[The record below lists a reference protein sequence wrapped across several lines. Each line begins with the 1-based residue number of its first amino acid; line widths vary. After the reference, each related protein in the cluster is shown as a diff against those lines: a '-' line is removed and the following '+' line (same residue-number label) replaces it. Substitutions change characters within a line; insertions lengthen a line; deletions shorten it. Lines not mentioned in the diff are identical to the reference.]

1 MKRLFDAEN
10 LQYCKQ
16 NLNAC
21 INDLCAKRTTILYYQ
36 VTQRNFYD
44 QVCGLDQITVFFD
57 LNSFSLP
64 KYKISFFY

>member
-21 INDLCAKRTTILYYQ
+21 INDLYAKRTTILYYQ
-36 VTQRNFYD
+36 VTQRNIYG
-44 QVCGLDQITVFFD
+44 QVCGLDQITD
-57 LNSFSLP
+57 
-64 KYKISFFY
+64 